1 MESREMLEIMDNL
14 GFAFPFHDM
23 VQTDPDTGRTDGL
36 LARLASQGALP
47 KIFFIN
53 TSVEYWGGYAALT
66 HTDLDGKRD
75 LVSLE
80 TVHIYHLAG
89 TQHTPGN
96 L

>member
-1 MESREMLEIMDNL
+1 
-14 GFAFPFHDM
+14 
-23 VQTDPDTGRTDGL
+23 
-36 LARLASQGALP
+36 
-47 KIFFIN
+47 
-53 TSVEYWGGYAALT
+53 VEYWGGYAALT

-80 TVHIYHLAG
+80 TVRIYHLAG